1 MNKLTEVA
9 KRDIQDLFNCG
20 ITLPDGSTDRV
31 SWSGRLEDAD
41 FLARL
46 YDLSSMPSYDYRY
59 KDADGDIRCHVGWRD
74 WERDWVFTDGRFDLL
89 HADD

>member
-20 ITLPDGSTDRV
+20 ITLPDGSTGHV
-31 SWSGRLEDAD
+31 SWAGRLEDAD

-46 YDLSSMPSYDYRY
+46 YNLASMPSYDHR
-59 KDADGDIRCHVGWRD
+59 
-74 WERDWVFTDGRFDLL
+74 
-89 HADD
+89 